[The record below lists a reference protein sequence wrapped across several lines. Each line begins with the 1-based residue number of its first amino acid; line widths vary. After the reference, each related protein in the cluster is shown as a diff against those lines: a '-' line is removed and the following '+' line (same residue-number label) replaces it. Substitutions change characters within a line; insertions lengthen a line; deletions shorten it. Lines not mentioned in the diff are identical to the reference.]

1 MIVLSHGGIMKK
13 AYEFLRYGVF
23 DKAGHLFNF
32 VHEDGIC
39 EDSSVENA
47 CVENG

>member
-13 AYEFLRYGVF
+13 VYEFLRYGVF
-23 DKAGHLFNF
+23 NEEHLFNF